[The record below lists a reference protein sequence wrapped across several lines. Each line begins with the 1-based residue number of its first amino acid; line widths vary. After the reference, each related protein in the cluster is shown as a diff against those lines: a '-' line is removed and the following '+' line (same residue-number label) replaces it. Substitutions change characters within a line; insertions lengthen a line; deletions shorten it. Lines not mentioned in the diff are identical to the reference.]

1 MEDETNQSDSVQC
14 WCFAELKGPQCV
26 WEIKPCLDDRETIES
41 YCEINKLKVSIMVQN
56 VKYTLYEKINVQ
68 EVRSNNNEKENNIL
82 HTTFD
87 NNKKCF
93 LSRKSAY

>member
-1 MEDETNQSDSVQC
+1 
-14 WCFAELKGPQCV
+14 
-26 WEIKPCLDDRETIES
+26 
-41 YCEINKLKVSIMVQN
+41 MVQN
-56 VKYTLYEKINVQ
+56 VKYTLYEKINIQ